1 MQLIV
6 FCGVQASGKSTFY
19 QQYFANTHL
28 RLNLD
33 MLKTRHR
40 ENILFEAALA
50 SKTKLVIDNT
60 NPDLLSRS
68 RYIQRAIDAGF
79 EVIAYYFATDLAS
92 TLKRNRQRSGKANI
106 PEAGVRAT
114 YKKLEIPKISE
125 GFSEIFQ
132 VQMVD
137 GQQFSIQRLD
147 AL

>member
-19 QQYFANTHL
+19 QQYFASTHL

-132 VQMVD
+132 VQIVD

>member
-19 QQYFANTHL
+19 QQYFASTHL

-92 TLKRNRQRSGKANI
+92 TLKRNQQRTGKANI

-132 VQMVD
+132 VQIVD

>member
-6 FCGVQASGKSTFY
+6 FCGVQASGKSSFY

-132 VQMVD
+132 VRIVD

>member
-6 FCGVQASGKSTFY
+6 FCGVQASGKSSFY

-132 VQMVD
+132 VQIVD

>member
-1 MQLIV
+1 
-6 FCGVQASGKSTFY
+6 
-19 QQYFANTHL
+19 
-28 RLNLD
+28 

-132 VQMVD
+132 VKMVD

>member
-6 FCGVQASGKSTFY
+6 FCGVQASGKSSFY

-92 TLKRNRQRSGKANI
+92 TLKRNRQRTGKANI

-132 VQMVD
+132 VQIID
-137 GQQFSIQRLD
+137 GQPFSIQRLD